1 MAKQYRT
8 TTMTRIIS
16 RVMSWLARR
25 GWGPAT
31 ILTTVGRRTGTEH
44 QVPVSPVELDG
55 AEYLVAPYGAVG
67 WVKNLRSRPQAT
79 LERGGEGV
87 PITAHETSGEEAA
100 KVVATYYARESYARR
115 YMDVPNDPDVADF
128 LERLDRF
135 PVFRVER
142 PAPSA

>member
-1 MAKQYRT
+1 MAKEYRT
-8 TTMTRIIS
+8 TTMTRVIG

-31 ILTTVGRRTGTEH
+31 ILTTVGRKTGTEH

-67 WVKNLRSRPQAT
+67 WVKNLRSQAQAT
-79 LERGGEGV
+79 LERGGEAV
-87 PITAHETSGEEAA
+87 RITAHETTGEEAA
-100 KVVATYYARESYARR
+100 RVVAVYHAREGYARR
-115 YMDVPNDPDVADF
+115 YMDVPDDPDIADF
-128 LERLDRF
+128 LERIDHF

-142 PAPSA
+142 PAATS